1 MNFFEKYIKKKM
13 NFLNLFGTKKD
24 DNSKKVI
31 ETINLLAETLSTQ
44 EKRKNHLLK
53 LAENMKKEAQEYVRL
68 NKKENALASLK
79 KKKMY
84 EKEVSTIESMM
95 FNLEMQKINLEN
107 SQIQKKTIDSLSQAN
122 SVMKNT
128 MTSDKVESMMDELQD
143 AVDQQ
148 QEISDAL
155 SRPLVNIDVDEDLRE
170 LEELNEIGKTENV
183 IQLPD
188 VPTKRIEKNVNKDM
202 NKVEKDE
209 VEEIKKQLELL

>member
-1 MNFFEKYIKKKM
+1 M

-170 LEELNEIGKTENV
+170 LEELNEIGKTEKV

>member
-1 MNFFEKYIKKKM
+1 M